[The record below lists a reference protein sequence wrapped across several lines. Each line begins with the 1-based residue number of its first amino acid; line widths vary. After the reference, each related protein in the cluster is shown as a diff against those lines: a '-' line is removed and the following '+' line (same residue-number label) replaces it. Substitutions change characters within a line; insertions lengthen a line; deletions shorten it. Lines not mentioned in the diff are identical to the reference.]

1 MVTRKIILILVSTTK
16 FDLLSF
22 MPKTVFYN
30 LRNPFSTVFSL
41 KIFKPFIAP
50 HKNNVLNY
58 PPAGEAVGR

>member
-41 KIFKPFIAP
+41 KIFEPFIAP
-50 HKNNVLNY
+50 LVIVVFRVRGTQRKTH
-58 PPAGEAVGR
+58 